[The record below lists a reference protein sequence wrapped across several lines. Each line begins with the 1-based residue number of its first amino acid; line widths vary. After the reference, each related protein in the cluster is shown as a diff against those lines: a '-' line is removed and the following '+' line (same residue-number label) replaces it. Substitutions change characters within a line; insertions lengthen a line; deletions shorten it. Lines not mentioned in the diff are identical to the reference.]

1 MLAFLEYL
9 GFAQLSRIFTTLL
22 VFSCGYVNTEKVL
35 YCLVMIILL
44 QLDKIMKEKEAQ
56 FLEEKSN
63 LWKELT
69 DGFKKVRFRFVQ
81 SFIFRSSK

>member
-1 MLAFLEYL
+1 M
-9 GFAQLSRIFTTLL
+9 T
-22 VFSCGYVNTEKVL
+22 
-35 YCLVMIILL
+35 ILL

-69 DGFKKVRFRFVQ
+69 DGFQKVRFRFVQ
-81 SFIFRSSK
+81 SFSFARPSLIMRDYSETSNAVFLMYSWHGGELGGGGGVLV

>member
-1 MLAFLEYL
+1 
-9 GFAQLSRIFTTLL
+9 
-22 VFSCGYVNTEKVL
+22 
-35 YCLVMIILL
+35 MIILL

-69 DGFKKVRFRFVQ
+69 DGFKKVHFRFVQ
-81 SFIFRSSK
+81 SFSFRSSKWETTRKLVKQCF

>member
-1 MLAFLEYL
+1 VLYLDYVSGLHNCLE
-9 GFAQLSRIFTTLL
+9 LSHL
-22 VFSCGYVNTEKVL
+22 SSEKVF
-35 YCLVMIILL
+35 YCLIMTILL

-81 SFIFRSSK
+81 SFNYRSS

>member
-1 MLAFLEYL
+1 
-9 GFAQLSRIFTTLL
+9 
-22 VFSCGYVNTEKVL
+22 
-35 YCLVMIILL
+35 MIILL

-63 LWKELT
+63 LWQELT